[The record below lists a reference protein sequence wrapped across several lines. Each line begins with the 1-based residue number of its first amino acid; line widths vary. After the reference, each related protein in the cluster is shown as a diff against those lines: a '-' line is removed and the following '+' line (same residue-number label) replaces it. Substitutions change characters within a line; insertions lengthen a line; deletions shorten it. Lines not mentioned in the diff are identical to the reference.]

1 MFTHLLIMY
10 ICMVCM
16 EYSILYYCTLHNL
29 YYICY
34 TVYVVTVTVGVGI
47 SHLTGKG
54 KQIIEAAINIGLR
67 KY

>member
-1 MFTHLLIMY
+1 
-10 ICMVCM
+10 MVCM

-34 TVYVVTVTVGVGI
+34 TVYVITVGVGI